1 MRPGVRACL
10 STFLAGMVTM
20 GGCSTEPSSALLGSG
35 SNAGQS
41 VGQRAG
47 LSAGPTVKLGGQP
60 TLSRI
65 DRLGIGDK
73 IKVTVFGEQD
83 LSGPFDV
90 GATGALSLP
99 LIGEIPAKGHTI
111 AEVKAAIVGRLR
123 AGYLKDPKVSVEVVT
138 YRPFYVHGEV
148 KSGGEIAFKNGVT
161 IRDAVAIAGGYTYR
175 AKQDHV
181 LLIRED
187 TGQEVRVALPSTD
200 LVMPG
205 DNIRVPERFF

>member
-1 MRPGVRACL
+1 MRPKVCACW
-10 STFLAGMVTM
+10 SAILAGMVAM
-20 GGCSTEPSSALLGSG
+20 GGCSTEPSGALLGS
-35 SNAGQS
+35 SAITGQSASQSKGLS
-41 VGQRAG
+41 VGQ
-47 LSAGPTVKLGGQP
+47 TVKLGGQP

-83 LSGPFDV
+83 LSGPFDI
-90 GATGALSLP
+90 GATGAISLP
-99 LIGEIPAKGHTI
+99 LIGEIPAKGLTV

-123 AGYLKDPKVSVEVVT
+123 GGYLKDPKVSVEIVT

-148 KSGGEIAFKNGVT
+148 RSGGEFAYKNGMT

-175 AKQDHV
+175 AKHDHV